1 MQRRFLKTRVICALA
16 ILQFAIAGCFSDRHR
31 DTIRLPNSESSSES
45 RAGATSSSYTRPVTI
60 VDRLKRS
67 THFDATPRR
76 IVSLSPATTELVF
89 ALGAGELLVGSTDY
103 CDYPEPAKSIPRVG
117 SGPLGTVSLEA
128 IVGKQPDLV
137 LCKFDTHQPLVES
150 LERLKIAVVAVGPES
165 LEEFFEEA
173 RWLGAA
179 LNRNE
184 QAEQLI
190 QAMSAKKEQLAT
202 KSLANRNLRVFYQV
216 WNDPLMTAGKG
227 SFINQLLELAGLENV
242 VDATIGRYPRVS
254 PELVVERDPEIIIVP
269 SSPANPVDLETIYG
283 RPGWQGVSAVKN
295 RRVLVV
301 NSDIISRCGP
311 RMLDALEQI
320 IEAIQIKA
328 GEHAEGNLGEKAGE
342 NTVTPG
348 KDAALSGGQP

>member
-1 MQRRFLKTRVICALA
+1 MPRRFSKTRVICALA
-16 ILQFAIAGCFSDRHR
+16 IVQLAIVGCFSDRHR
-31 DTIRLPNSESSSES
+31 DTINLPSSESSSEAS
-45 RAGATSSSYTRPVTI
+45 AGATSASSTAPVTI
-60 VDRLKRS
+60 VDRLNR
-67 THFDATPRR
+67 TTRFDSAPRR

-103 CDYPEPAKSIPRVG
+103 CDYPEQAKSIPRVG

-150 LERLKIAVVAVGPES
+150 LERLNIAVVAVGPES

-173 RWLGAA
+173 RWLGQA
-179 LNRNE
+179 LQRNE

-190 QAMSAKKEQLAT
+190 QSMTVRKEQLAT
-202 KSLANRNLRVFYQV
+202 KSSANRKLRVFYQV

-227 SFINQLLELAGLENV
+227 SFINQLLELASLENI

-269 SSPANPVDLETIYG
+269 SSPANPVNLETIYG

-320 IEAIQIKA
+320 IEAIQFNA
-328 GEHAEGNLGEKAGE
+328 GEKADDNAGE
-342 NTVTPG
+342 KTVKPN
-348 KDAALSGGQP
+348 KDGTLSGGPP

>member
-1 MQRRFLKTRVICALA
+1 MLRRFSKLRVVCALA
-16 ILQFAIAGCFSDRHR
+16 IIQLAIAGCNSDRNR
-31 DTIRLPNSESSSES
+31 DTSNLPSSKD
-45 RAGATSSSYTRPVTI
+45 GAEASSATVTI
-60 VDRLKRS
+60 VDRLNRS
-67 THFDATPRR
+67 TRFESTPQR

-103 CDYPEPAKSIPRVG
+103 CDYPEQAKSIPRVG
-117 SGPLGTVSLEA
+117 SGPMGTVSIEA

-150 LERLKIAVVAVGPES
+150 LERVNIAVVAVGPES

-173 RWLGAA
+173 RWLGQA
-179 LNRNE
+179 LQRNE

-190 QAMSAKKEQLAT
+190 QSMTARKEQLAT
-202 KSLANRNLRVFYQV
+202 KSSANRKLRVFYQV

-227 SFINQLLELAGLENV
+227 SFINQLMELAGLENIV
-242 VDATIGRYPRVS
+242 YATIGRYPRLS

-269 SSPANPVDLETIYG
+269 SSPANPVNLETIYS

-295 RRVLVV
+295 RRVHAV

-311 RMLDALEQI
+311 RMLDVLEQI
-320 IEAIQIKA
+320 IEAIQSNA
-328 GEHAEGNLGEKAGE
+328 GESGTVSE
-342 NTVTPG
+342 NSGTPT
-348 KDAALSGGQP
+348 KDGTLSGGQP